1 MNRRHVKTFV
11 ATFLASMMLYY
22 SAAWAVLRCCHDAEH
37 AGVMEGVSKD
47 GMLDVHGGLDADIS
61 WPGGT
66 PAQVD
71 CLDFDFQTEVLAIPT
86 PPPELHRVSIAVTPS
101 SFVLNAL
108 KSLADDH
115 RKDLL
120 RYVFTRGSPSE
131 SSAPPLYLSFATLR
145 I

>member
-22 SAAWAVLRCCHDAEH
+22 SAAWAVLRCCHDDEH
-37 AGVMEGVSKD
+37 AGMEESASMD
-47 GMLDVHGGLDADIS
+47 GGLDAHIS
-61 WPGGT
+61 WPDGV

-86 PPPELHRVSIAVTPS
+86 PPPELHRVVIAVTHS
-101 SFVLNAL
+101 VFDLHAL

-120 RYVFTRGSPSE
+120 RYVFTRGSRSE
-131 SSAPPLYLSFATLR
+131 SSAPPLYLSLATLR

>member
-22 SAAWAVLRCCHDAEH
+22 SAAWAVLRCCHDDEH
-37 AGVMEGVSKD
+37 AGVMESISKD
-47 GMLDVHGGLDADIS
+47 GMHDGLDADIS
-61 WPGGT
+61 RPSGP

-86 PPPELHRVSIAVTPS
+86 PAPELHRVSIAVTPS
-101 SFVLNAL
+101 SFHLNAL

-131 SSAPPLYLSFATLR
+131 SSAPPLYLSLATLR